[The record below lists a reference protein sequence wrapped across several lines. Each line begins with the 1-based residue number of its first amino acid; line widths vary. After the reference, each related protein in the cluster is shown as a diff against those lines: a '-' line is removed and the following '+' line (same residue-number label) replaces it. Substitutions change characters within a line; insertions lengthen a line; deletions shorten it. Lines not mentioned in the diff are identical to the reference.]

1 MFVMK
6 WLLMGARRA
15 RSNSDLKIRPAQ
27 DITRSAHRRA
37 GSKRM
42 LTLLDH
48 AAGLINRHT
57 PIRGDF
63 FKLLAGSIRPFN

>member
-1 MFVMK
+1 
-6 WLLMGARRA
+6 
-15 RSNSDLKIRPAQ
+15 
-27 DITRSAHRRA
+27 
-37 GSKRM
+37 M